1 MSINPT
7 EAELR
12 RIWGD
17 SYDARMNDAID
28 ALDALP
34 ADAQQRIY
42 QGTPADL
49 KALAEM
55 QSEAYLN
62 PKHPD
67 HATVS
72 RQVSEQFGSLFGNA
86 PPEVF

>member
-1 MSINPT
+1 MANNPT
-7 EAELR
+7 ERELR

-28 ALDALP
+28 AFDALP
-34 ADAQQRIY
+34 ADAQQRINR
-42 QGTPADL
+42 GGPADL
-49 KALAEM
+49 KALAAM
-55 QSEAYLN
+55 RSEAYLN
-62 PKHPD
+62 TKHAD

-72 RQVSEQFGSLFGNA
+72 KEVSEQFGSLFGNA

>member
-7 EAELR
+7 ETELR
-12 RIWGD
+12 RIWGKDFD
-17 SYDARMNDAID
+17 SRMDD
-28 ALDALP
+28 VVDVFDALP
-34 ADAQQRIY
+34 ADAQQRINR
-42 QGTPADL
+42 GGPAEL
-49 KALAEM
+49 KALAAM
-55 QSEAYLN
+55 RSEAYLN

-67 HATVS
+67 HTAVS